1 MNITIRKAKVEDAH
15 AIVTAEQEI
24 AKTPGYFCSQPSEL
38 SEQNVVRTIRMLS
51 DSGKGIYLIAEREG
65 KIVGHAFLEPLDLQ
79 SICHVAI
86 LTIGVHHG
94 WQEKGIGT

>member
-65 KIVGHAFLEPLDLQ
+65 KRVGRDSFRMRRTCCVGHVGKRKKSHVKKLSLPLYM
-79 SICHVAI
+79 A
-86 LTIGVHHG
+86 
-94 WQEKGIGT
+94 